1 MAHRDIVV
9 IGASLGG
16 VEALPRLVAGLQ
28 ADLPAAVLV
37 VQHISAD
44 APSFMAE
51 RLAAAGP
58 LRAQSAINHEPLQAG
73 RIYAAVPDHH
83 LMIEG
88 NQIRL
93 SRGPKESHARPS
105 IDVLFRSAAYSAGP
119 RVIGI
124 LLTGLL
130 DDGTAGLWAI
140 KDRGGIAI
148 VQSPAEAAHPSM
160 PRSALR
166 HVKVDYTLE
175 IADIP
180 NVLRSLTRERIEIKG
195 RDVSNRLEIETRIS
209 LEENPLDRGVR
220 AIGAPSFYTCP
231 DCHGSMV
238 AIEEGSIRR
247 FRCHTGHAYS
257 ERALLDRSLPVIEET
272 LWSALAQAEERE
284 TLLRE
289 LAQARRPQ
297 EPQVAAAYES
307 KAQQMHSLIDRLRQ
321 LRQDPVF
328 DRSAAGVEPAG

>member
-1 MAHRDIVV
+1 VAHRDIVV

-16 VEALPRLVAGLQ
+16 VETLPRLVADLP

-37 VQHISAD
+37 VQHIAAD
-44 APSFMAE
+44 APSFLAE
-51 RLAAAGP
+51 RLDAAGP
-58 LRAQSAINHEPLQAG
+58 LPAKPAINHELLRPG
-73 RIYAAVPDHH
+73 RIYVGVPDHH

-88 NQIRL
+88 DQVRL

-105 IDVLFRSAAYSAGP
+105 VDVLFRSAAYSAGP

-140 KDRGGIAI
+140 KDRGGSAI
-148 VQSPAEAAHPSM
+148 VQSPAEAVHPSM

-180 NVLRSLTRERIEIKG
+180 NVLRSLTRERIEIKE
-195 RDVSNRLEIETRIS
+195 RDVNDKLEIETRIS
-209 LEENPLDRGVR
+209 LEENPLDRRVR
-220 AIGAPSFYTCP
+220 GIGTPSFYTCP

-247 FRCHTGHAYS
+247 FRCHTGHAYTG
-257 ERALLDRSLPVIEET
+257 RALLDRSLPVIEET

-284 TLLRE
+284 SLLRE
-289 LAQARRPQ
+289 LAEQRRSQ
-297 EPQVAAAYES
+297 EPQTAAEYES
-307 KAQQMHSLIDRLRQ
+307 KARQMCRLIDRLRE
-321 LRQDPVF
+321 LRQVPVF
-328 DRSAAGVEPAG
+328 DRSATAEPAG